1 MTIKLRGHHLLCL
14 LAYKGKGYT
23 PEFSLNFTRIVR
35 RLSRGEEA
43 IIVAG
48 ADDLCQPMLCQPD
61 FHCADDHTSDI
72 DRQALADIG
81 QVLGRDL
88 GPGERLVFD
97 AQSVARLRQ
106 AFLAGE
112 IRTACQT
119 CSWQAHC
126 NSIAESGFHQTRLKP
141 CASGSEA
148 DIIALSGPL

>member
-14 LAYKGKGYT
+14 LTYKGKGYT

-43 IIVAG
+43 MIVAG

-61 FHCADDHTSDI
+61 FHCADDHTREI
-72 DRQALADIG
+72 DRQALADMG
-81 QVLGRDL
+81 RLLGRDL
-88 GPGERLVFD
+88 SPGDRLVFD
-97 AQSVARLRQ
+97 AQGVTRLRQ

-112 IRTACQT
+112 IRTACQA

-141 CASGSEA
+141 SLPGR
-148 DIIALSGPL
+148 DGQIILLSREL